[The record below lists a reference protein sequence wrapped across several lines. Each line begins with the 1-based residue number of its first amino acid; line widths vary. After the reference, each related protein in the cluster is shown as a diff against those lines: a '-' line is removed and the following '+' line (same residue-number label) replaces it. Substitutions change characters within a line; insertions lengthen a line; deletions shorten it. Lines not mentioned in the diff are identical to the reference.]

1 MLSMDAGDI
10 ALLGLWAWVEQNV
23 SQISVEQYATFHQ
36 QHKDK
41 TAFLVLD
48 FSSQAHLS

>member
-1 MLSMDAGDI
+1 MLPMDTGDA
-10 ALLGLWAWVEQNV
+10 ALSGLWGQVEQNV
-23 SQISVEQYATFHQ
+23 SQSSTEQYATFCH

-48 FSSQAHLS
+48 FSSQAHIS